1 MPRIDEDKSVWRYRY
16 RSITEFDK
24 LKVNDVERGVKVT
37 LGRFK
42 GTYRWGILNFIF
54 EKERFKTCEQISGWI
69 EQHVKTE
76 TRTAMDHKV
85 WNEYR
90 KMLFQ
95 LYMEI
100 SHIS

>member
-1 MPRIDEDKSVWRYRY
+1 MPGIDEDKVVWRYCF
-16 RSITEFDK
+16 RSMAEFDK

-54 EKERFKTCEQISGWI
+54 EKKLFKSREQISGWI
-69 EQHVKTE
+69 ERHVKTE
-76 TRTAMDHKV
+76 ARTAMNFRV

-90 KMLFQ
+90 KMALAAY
-95 LYMEI
+95 LEASKI
-100 SHIS
+100 S